1 MSTINHLNDRKR
13 IYVDELE
20 SILDQI
26 EHWEY
31 ELETDDIPG
40 NRDPEGKRYDREMI
54 AKYQNE
60 FNMLKAKMEAEGKNI
75 YYSQES

>member
-1 MSTINHLNDRKR
+1 MSIINHLNDRKR
-13 IYVDELE
+13 VYVDELE

-26 EHWEY
+26 EHWEH

-40 NRDPEGKRYDREMI
+40 NRDPGGKRYDREMI

-60 FNMLKAKMEAEGKNI
+60 FNALKAKMESEGRNI